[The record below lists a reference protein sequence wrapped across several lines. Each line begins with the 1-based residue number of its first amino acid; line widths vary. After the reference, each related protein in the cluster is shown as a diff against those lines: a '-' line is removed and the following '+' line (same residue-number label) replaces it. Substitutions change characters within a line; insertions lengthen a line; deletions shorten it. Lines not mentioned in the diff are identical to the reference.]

1 MSRRRTEIGKRG
13 EQLAVDFLAAAGYR
27 IVERNYREKCGEID
41 IIARD
46 GPTWVFIEVKARQSR
61 RYGAPVEA
69 VTSRKQH
76 QISTTALLYLSRQ
89 GLLEAPARFDVV
101 GIDLA
106 DAARPRIDH
115 LKDAF
120 STG

>member
-1 MSRRRTEIGKRG
+1 LSRQRSETGKQG
-13 EQLAVDFLAAAGYR
+13 EQLAADFLVAAGYR

-46 GPTWVFIEVKARQSR
+46 GPTWVFIEVKARRSR

-69 VTSRKQH
+69 VTSHKQH
-76 QISTTALLYLSRQ
+76 QISATALLYLSRH

-106 DAARPRIDH
+106 DIVRPQIVH
-115 LKDAF
+115 IKDAF
-120 STG
+120 TTG